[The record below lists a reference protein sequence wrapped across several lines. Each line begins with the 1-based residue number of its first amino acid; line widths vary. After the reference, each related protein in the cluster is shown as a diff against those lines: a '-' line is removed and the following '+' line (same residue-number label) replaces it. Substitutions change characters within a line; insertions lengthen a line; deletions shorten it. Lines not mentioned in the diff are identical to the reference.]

1 MWRLLILLLV
11 LSSFIQAQNVGINA
25 TGNAPNSSAMLDIES
40 ADKGLLIPRVSL
52 TDIADVVTIP
62 TPALSLLV
70 YNTNAAI
77 TGGSGLGY
85 YYFDGTNWIK
95 LIDGSTAN
103 TNWSIIGNAATVDG
117 TNFIGTTDDVP
128 FTIRV
133 NNVQAGRITNTPTN
147 QTALGYEAGVENRGT
162 NNTAIGYKALHFN
175 GGSRNT
181 ALGSLALYYNRNP
194 GLSASYPSDNTA
206 LGYAALYN
214 NTSGIYN
221 TAIGSNALYS
231 NTTGDN
237 NTANGWKA
245 LYSNTT
251 GDNNTA
257 FGLQALANNTS
268 GTTNTA
274 IGLNSLLSNNIGN
287 ANTAI
292 GFQALLS
299 NSTGINNVATGYEAL
314 KYNTTGLYN
323 TATGS
328 EALYS
333 NTTGLYN
340 TATGYAALY
349 NNTTGI
355 YNTAIGSEALY
366 NNITAN
372 NNTAVGHEALYS
384 NTTGYDNTA
393 TGLGALRYNTT
404 GNYNTASGW
413 KALYINSTGNYNTA
427 IGMNSLL
434 SNNTGNANTA
444 IGFQALMSNFAGLN
458 NVATG
463 YEALKYN
470 NSGSANNAYGHRAL
484 YQCGG
489 TGNGGYGEEANPTTL
504 SGWNNIGIGYHTL
517 GAIDASG
524 LRILGNQIGYDNIA
538 LGLVAGDRIGSNCN
552 QSAFIGPFTNVI
564 TNNTDVS
571 NSTALGNGALVFQNN
586 MMRLG
591 NSAVTRI
598 ETQVGL
604 TVVSDGRYKF
614 NVTEEVKGLAFI
626 KKLRPVIYQYNTQ
639 LMDKEWMKSE
649 FDTMVKHNPQLLKDY
664 EIASNIRYS
673 GFIAQEVE
681 QAAKESNYDFN
692 GVSKPENT
700 DGHYGLNY
708 SEFVVP
714 IVKSVQEIQVII
726 DEQKQRIDKLES
738 LVKELLKK

>member
-1 MWRLLILLLV
+1 MWRLLILLLL
-11 LSSFIQAQNVGINA
+11 LSGSIQAQNVGINA

-147 QTALGYEAGVENRGT
+147 QTSLGYEAGVENRGT
-162 NNTAIGYKALHFN
+162 DNTAIGYKALRFN

-194 GLSASYPSDNTA
+194 GLSASYPSNNTA
-206 LGYAALYN
+206 IGYAALYN
-214 NTSGIYN
+214 NTQGSSN
-221 TAIGSNALYS
+221 TASGGFALYN
-231 NTTGDN
+231 NTTGSY
-237 NTANGWKA
+237 NTSNGFYS
-245 LYSNTT
+245 LY
-251 GDNNTA
+251 
-257 FGLQALANNTS
+257 NNTS
-268 GTTNTA
+268 GNNNTSNGYTSLGYNTA
-274 IGLNSLLSNNIGN
+274 GSDNTSNGYNSLYGNTIGNGNVAMGSKSLLYNHDGNYNTGIGFQSLYANYSGN

-292 GFQALLS
+292 GYNSLYS
-299 NSTGINNVATGYEAL
+299 NSAGTNNVATGYLASAL
-314 KYNTTGLYN
+314 NQV
-323 TATGS
+323 GS
-328 EALYS
+328 S
-333 NTTGLYN
+333 
-340 TATGYAALY
+340 
-349 NNTTGI
+349 
-355 YNTAIGSEALY
+355 
-366 NNITAN
+366 
-372 NNTAVGHEALYS
+372 
-384 NTTGYDNTA
+384 
-393 TGLGALRYNTT
+393 
-404 GNYNTASGW
+404 
-413 KALYINSTGNYNTA
+413 
-427 IGMNSLL
+427 
-434 SNNTGNANTA
+434 
-444 IGFQALMSNFAGLN
+444 
-458 NVATG
+458 
-463 YEALKYN
+463 
-470 NSGSANNAYGHRAL
+470 NNAYGYKSLFR
-484 YQCGG
+484 CSG
-489 TGNGGYGEEANPTTL
+489 TGNGGYGEAANPTTET
-504 SGWNNIGIGYHTL
+504 GWNNIGIGYHSL
-517 GAIDASG
+517 GQIDNVG
-524 LRILGNQIGYDNIA
+524 LRILGNVIGYDNIA

-552 QSAFIGPFTNVI
+552 QSSFIGPFTNVI

-571 NSTALGNGALVFQNN
+571 NSTALGNGALIFQNN

-714 IVKSVQEIQVII
+714 IVKSVQELQVII
-726 DEQKQRIDKLES
+726 DEQKQRIDKLEN

>member
-1 MWRLLILLLV
+1 MWRLLILLLL
-11 LSSFIQAQNVGINA
+11 LSGSIQAQNVGINA

-85 YYFDGTNWIK
+85 YYFDGTSWIK

-147 QTALGYEAGVENRGT
+147 QTSLGYEAGVENRGT
-162 NNTAIGYKALHFN
+162 DNTAIGYKALHFN

-181 ALGSLALYYNRNP
+181 ALGSLALYYNRNL

-214 NTSGIYN
+214 NATGVYN
-221 TAIGSNALYS
+221 TANGSNALFS

-251 GDNNTA
+251 GFNNTA
-257 FGLQALANNTS
+257 NGW
-268 GTTNTA
+268 G
-274 IGLNSLLSNNIGN
+274 
-287 ANTAI
+287 
-292 GFQALLS
+292 
-299 NSTGINNVATGYEAL
+299 
-314 KYNTTGLYN
+314 
-323 TATGS
+323 
-328 EALYS
+328 ALYS
-333 NTTGLYN
+333 NTT
-340 TATGYAALY
+340 
-349 NNTTGI
+349 
-355 YNTAIGSEALY
+355 
-366 NNITAN
+366 AN
-372 NNTAVGHEALYS
+372 NNTAIGHEALYS
-384 NTTGYDNTA
+384 NTTGSDNTSNGYNSLYGNTIGNGNVA
-393 TGLGALRYNTT
+393 MGSNALLYNHD
-404 GNYNTASGW
+404 GNYNTGIGFQS
-413 KALYINSTGNYNTA
+413 LYVNY
-427 IGMNSLL
+427 S
-434 SNNTGNANTA
+434 GNANTA
-444 IGFQALMSNFAGLN
+444 IGYNSLYSNSAGTN

-463 YEALKYN
+463 YLASALN
-470 NSGSANNAYGHRAL
+470 QVGSSNNAYGYKSL
-484 YQCGG
+484 YRCSG
-489 TGNGGYGEEANPTTL
+489 TGNGGYGEAANPTTET
-504 SGWNNIGIGYHTL
+504 GWNNIGIGYHSL
-517 GAIDASG
+517 GQIDNVG
-524 LRILGNQIGYDNIA
+524 LRILGNVVGYDNIA

-564 TNNTDVS
+564 TDNTDVS

-604 TVVSDGRYKF
+604 SVVSDGRYKF
-614 NVTEEVKGLAFI
+614 NVTEEVKGLTFI

-692 GVSKPENT
+692 GVSKPENS

-708 SEFVVP
+708 AEFVVP
-714 IVKSVQEIQVII
+714 IVKSVQELQVII

>member
-1 MWRLLILLLV
+1 MWRLLILLLL
-11 LSSFIQAQNVGINA
+11 LSSSIQAQNVGINA

-77 TGGSGLGY
+77 TSGSGLGY

-128 FTIRV
+128 LTIRV

-147 QTALGYEAGVENRGT
+147 QTSLGYEAGVENRGT
-162 NNTAIGYKALHFN
+162 DNTAIGYKALHFN

-214 NTSGIYN
+214 NT
-221 TAIGSNALYS
+221 
-231 NTTGDN
+231 
-237 NTANGWKA
+237 
-245 LYSNTT
+245 
-251 GDNNTA
+251 
-257 FGLQALANNTS
+257 
-268 GTTNTA
+268 
-274 IGLNSLLSNNIGN
+274 
-287 ANTAI
+287 
-292 GFQALLS
+292 
-299 NSTGINNVATGYEAL
+299 
-314 KYNTTGLYN
+314 
-323 TATGS
+323 
-328 EALYS
+328 
-333 NTTGLYN
+333 
-340 TATGYAALY
+340 
-349 NNTTGI
+349 TGI

-366 NNITAN
+366 NNTTGDYNTATGREALY
-372 NNTAVGHEALYS
+372 NNTTGYHNTATGWRALYMNTSGYYNTAIGVSALYS
-384 NTTGYDNTA
+384 NTTGA
-393 TGLGALRYNTT
+393 
-404 GNYNTASGW
+404 
-413 KALYINSTGNYNTA
+413 YNTA
-427 IGMNSLL
+427 IGL
-434 SNNTGNANTA
+434 SALFSNTTGTYNIAIGLAALYYNITGYHNTA
-444 IGFQALMSNFAGLN
+444 IGGSALYSNTTGTYNTAIGLSALFSNSSGLN

-463 YEALKYN
+463 NKALLN
-470 NSGSANNAYGHRAL
+470 NTSGSANNAYGHGAL

-524 LRILGNQIGYDNIA
+524 FRILGNQIGYDNIA
-538 LGLVAGDRIGSNCN
+538 MGLVAGDRIGSNCN
-552 QSAFIGPFTNVI
+552 QSSFIGPFTNVI

-639 LMDKEWMKSE
+639 LMDKEWMKNE

-692 GVSKPENT
+692 GVSKPENS

-714 IVKSVQEIQVII
+714 IVKSVQELQVII
-726 DEQKQRIDKLES
+726 DEQKQRIDKLEN